1 MKIIFDKS
9 KPVEGRLNFVEEI
22 LGRLSRRVHKV
33 STAIITPHLI
43 SGCVSGKVRG
53 EIVKIL
59 LFEGVVTKGLI
70 CLNARPKNPI
80 CIEVKVLN
88 GSVGYT
94 KSYYIDNIRASVD
107 LDVATIDGSMLTVS
121 VYPTVEDDKDP
132 VNEVWLSMLWTPH
145 VSKVK
150 VESHLIDNL
159 EKAADANLI
168 KEEIDA

>member
-1 MKIIFDKS
+1 MKTIFDKS

-22 LGRLSRRVHKV
+22 LGRLARRVHKV

-43 SGCVSGKVRG
+43 SGCITGKTRG
-53 EIVKIL
+53 EIIKIL
-59 LFEGVVTKGLI
+59 LFEGIINKGLI
-70 CLNARPKNPI
+70 CFNKRPKNPI

-88 GSVGYT
+88 NDVGYT
-94 KSYYIDNIRASVD
+94 KSYYVDKIRAKVD
-107 LDVATIDGSMLTVS
+107 LDILTIDGSMLTIS

-132 VNEVWLSMLWTPH
+132 VNEIWLSMLWVPH

-159 EKAADANLI
+159 EKAANANLI
-168 KEEIDA
+168 EEETDA